1 MKYPKMVKIVI
12 FALFVVFINGLV
24 VAFFSSCATQSDGLS
39 KLEIKRL
46 NDKPVVSH
54 ESLKGMHKSEVVE
67 LFGRPASS
75 HEFVVNEGEALP
87 EFESHLYDLLGKE
100 KTKRVLRLMW
110 NLEDIRRVLWFV
122 KKNEKWTVHSGLTW
136 DTSRIDM

>member
-24 VAFFSSCATQSDGLS
+24 VAFFSSCSTQADGLS

-54 ESLKGMHKSEVVE
+54 ESLKGPG
-67 LFGRPASS
+67 F
-75 HEFVVNEGEALP
+75 
-87 EFESHLYDLLGKE
+87 
-100 KTKRVLRLMW
+100 
-110 NLEDIRRVLWFV
+110 
-122 KKNEKWTVHSGLTW
+122 
-136 DTSRIDM
+136 